1 MHKASFCL
9 QAEKS
14 VHLNNYVLSYP
25 AGSPEYLRDRRTE
38 CRKDIPAS
46 ALMILQAFSTTTPTR
61 LAISFRCSSF
71 RFNNIFHNR
80 VFLNKLIVKSKLL

>member
-25 AGSPEYLRDRRTE
+25 ALHFCSVQRH
-38 CRKDIPAS
+38 
-46 ALMILQAFSTTTPTR
+46 Q
-61 LAISFRCSSF
+61 LANQISI
-71 RFNNIFHNR
+71 NNIFHNR
-80 VFLNKLIVKSKLL
+80 VFLNKLIVKSKLIIVASSFDVFR

>member
-14 VHLNNYVLSYP
+14 VRLNNYVLSYP
-25 AGSPEYLRDRRTE
+25 TLHFCGVQRH
-38 CRKDIPAS
+38 
-46 ALMILQAFSTTTPTR
+46 Q
-61 LAISFRCSSF
+61 LAVQ
-71 RFNNIFHNR
+71 NVHHNIFHNR